1 MTIIIISYII
11 NILVAGLMGTL
22 LFFDF
27 KGKTEERML
36 RVFGENTSARQI
48 LACLY
53 LSIAIFSVFG
63 LLNETYFLK
72 IAFILF
78 PFQILYKTLT
88 LVSVKDKRNPV
99 PYANLAISIVHV
111 FSVYQIVQSEL

>member
-1 MTIIIISYII
+1 MTIMIISYIV

-22 LFFDF
+22 LFFNF
-27 KGKTEERML
+27 RKPAEHML
-36 RVFGENTSARQI
+36 KVFGENTSGRQI

-63 LLNETYFLK
+63 LFNETYFLK
-72 IAFILF
+72 IALFLF

-88 LVSVKDKRNPV
+88 LISVKDKRNPV
-99 PYANLAISIVHV
+99 PYANLAISILHV
-111 FSVYQIVQSEL
+111 FSVYQIVQSGL